1 MIFANSPAR
10 VICLLAWMVSVW
22 RWPSSVP
29 TGVFAFDAFKAL
41 AMSSM
46 VRLRA
51 ASASG
56 RMRTRTAKRFWP
68 FTLICATPGS
78 VESVGAMR
86 LSPNAFRSES
96 AIEGDVSVTNMIGES
111 AGFTLR

>member
-1 MIFANSPAR
+1 VAT
-10 VICLLAWMVSVW
+10 
-22 RWPSSVP
+22 SSI
-29 TGVFAFDAFKAL
+29 
-41 AMSSM
+41 

-78 VESVGAMR
+78 VESVGR
-86 LSPNAFRSES
+86 
-96 AIEGDVSVTNMIGES
+96 
-111 AGFTLR
+111 